1 MCTGLPN
8 DQTGRQAEICCL
20 PPRYVIPSLLNLP
33 SKAFAMYRGTDLGN
47 SFANHSIS
55 KVMSVGAVVLS
66 IYGIKDPPALER
78 VTLHWSHDFL
88 IYLTGL
94 VLPCHTLELL
104 LLTHVFSI
112 QSCLTF
118 VYNI

>member
-66 IYGIKDPPALER
+66 IYGIKDPPALE
-78 VTLHWSHDFL
+78 
-88 IYLTGL
+88 I
-94 VLPCHTLELL
+94 
-104 LLTHVFSI
+104 LTHYDSYRDKQVI
-112 QSCLTF
+112 K
-118 VYNI
+118 

>member
-1 MCTGLPN
+1 M
-8 DQTGRQAEICCL
+8 
-20 PPRYVIPSLLNLP
+20 
-33 SKAFAMYRGTDLGN
+33 GN
-47 SFANHSIS
+47 GFVNHSIS

-94 VLPCHTLELL
+94 ALPCHTLELL
-104 LLTHVFSI
+104 FLTHVFSI

-118 VYNI
+118 VYNISHLACGS